1 LLASSWNGRGDLYV
15 MSDGSGNDGD
25 VHAEWSADELIP
37 FGKYVLLDRLS
48 SGATAAVYRAN
59 VRGEAGFERLV
70 AIKRILP
77 HMAGDRDF
85 VDTFVREAKTVA
97 RLTHA
102 AICPIYELG
111 KVGESLY
118 MAIEYVQGKDLG
130 TIMRRLS
137 ESGHT
142 VPPVT
147 AAWIVARLCEALDY
161 AHNLKNA
168 KGERKG
174 IIHRDLSPSN
184 VLISYEGQVKLIDFG
199 LAKAVG
205 RAQSTNV
212 DALKKKL
219 SYMSPEMVKGK
230 PLDGRSDLFGVGV
243 CLYEMLTGRKLFV
256 GQNDIDTLKLVGKA
270 SVPPPSAFSDETPEE
285 LELVVMH
292 ALEREPADRFKDAA
306 EMCDAIS
313 SYLRKADST
322 FGLQQLSE
330 WMHGMF
336 GQEILEERSRVT
348 QLLAAS
354 ADPAILRERR
364 HFFASPNGAA
374 ARARAELERKLL
386 AEQPAR
392 MPGPLVPR
400 AAAIPAE
407 ARTVKVIAPG
417 EFEDEPTNF
426 YDGEPTAAAPV
437 NYDPQRIEARGQGAV
452 TGFED
457 EATSFYS
464 GNDAAPAPIAT
475 AHAVGPRPDVP
486 EGAFADE
493 PTQFLSDRDVVED
506 VKIDTGGFDEEPT
519 TIFFNKEDG
528 VGLQEMLDEIND
540 VEPAAPLNRPIVAPE
555 LGLHAS
561 TISSSIPPHSIRPPS
576 SQRPAPS
583 RPTLSGRPA
592 PAMPAP
598 ARPIPA
604 YGLEPRSR
612 AKSGGNGALWVAL
625 GVLFLLVIIGGI
637 VLATPVGVRLGI
649 RSPPLGA
656 IELRTEPSVA
666 AKIELDDVY
675 RGVAPLRMDGVH
687 IGLRRLSIEADGYL
701 PVSKAVDVQPGAT
714 ALIEVALVPDR
725 PHSEPTTPPPS
736 SPTPTTTGGTGIPS
750 SPALPEGVT
759 GPVATSATPPAQT
772 ESKDSGHRRRQKHR
786 ETEAPAGGAST
797 AAPSA
802 AAPGTPGTLM
812 ISSMPWAYV
821 WVDGRD
827 TGRTTPLMGYSLNP
841 GPHEVQLRTALG
853 QVYKQRVQMVPGQTT
868 RLSHLFQ

>member
-1 LLASSWNGRGDLYV
+1 
-15 MSDGSGNDGD
+15 MSDGSGNDGSTRT
-25 VHAEWSADELIP
+25 EWSADELIP

-130 TIMRRLS
+130 TIMRRLA

-219 SYMSPEMVKGK
+219 SYMSPEMVKGR

-306 EMCDAIS
+306 EMCEAIT
-313 SYLRKADST
+313 SYLRKADAT

-336 GQEILEERSRVT
+336 GHEIL
-348 QLLAAS
+348 
-354 ADPAILRERR
+354 
-364 HFFASPNGAA
+364 
-374 ARARAELERKLL
+374 
-386 AEQPAR
+386 
-392 MPGPLVPR
+392 
-400 AAAIPAE
+400 
-407 ARTVKVIAPG
+407 
-417 EFEDEPTNF
+417 
-426 YDGEPTAAAPV
+426 
-437 NYDPQRIEARGQGAV
+437 
-452 TGFED
+452 
-457 EATSFYS
+457 
-464 GNDAAPAPIAT
+464 
-475 AHAVGPRPDVP
+475 
-486 EGAFADE
+486 
-493 PTQFLSDRDVVED
+493 
-506 VKIDTGGFDEEPT
+506 
-519 TIFFNKEDG
+519 
-528 VGLQEMLDEIND
+528 
-540 VEPAAPLNRPIVAPE
+540 
-555 LGLHAS
+555 
-561 TISSSIPPHSIRPPS
+561 
-576 SQRPAPS
+576 
-583 RPTLSGRPA
+583 
-592 PAMPAP
+592 
-598 ARPIPA
+598 
-604 YGLEPRSR
+604 
-612 AKSGGNGALWVAL
+612 
-625 GVLFLLVIIGGI
+625 
-637 VLATPVGVRLGI
+637 
-649 RSPPLGA
+649 
-656 IELRTEPSVA
+656 
-666 AKIELDDVY
+666 
-675 RGVAPLRMDGVH
+675 
-687 IGLRRLSIEADGYL
+687 
-701 PVSKAVDVQPGAT
+701 
-714 ALIEVALVPDR
+714 
-725 PHSEPTTPPPS
+725 
-736 SPTPTTTGGTGIPS
+736 
-750 SPALPEGVT
+750 
-759 GPVATSATPPAQT
+759 
-772 ESKDSGHRRRQKHR
+772 
-786 ETEAPAGGAST
+786 
-797 AAPSA
+797 
-802 AAPGTPGTLM
+802 
-812 ISSMPWAYV
+812 
-821 WVDGRD
+821 
-827 TGRTTPLMGYSLNP
+827 
-841 GPHEVQLRTALG
+841 
-853 QVYKQRVQMVPGQTT
+853 
-868 RLSHLFQ
+868 